1 MCPSREKEKL
11 PNLETTRQVL
21 AIQKWDFFFFCT
33 AVFTYRDFWKWT
45 NQSTSSEEVHLIRP
59 KGIHVPLCTRNFV
72 CICFWIFLN
81 CMCQTTLLWEIVLKT
96 LESCYRYKYFM
107 SFKRCNS
114 KALYLYPTVLLVQY
128 SRNCCKIEEASHTHI
143 SLITLNKHCEDRGP
157 SPTSLLSCSLFCGA
171 SHKIYSSSKCKHSI
185 VAKPVV

>member
-1 MCPSREKEKL
+1 MR
-11 PNLETTRQVL
+11 
-21 AIQKWDFFFFCT
+21 FFFFFLYSR
-33 AVFTYRDFWKWT
+33 VYVSGLLKMD
-45 NQSTSSEEVHLIRP
+45 QSEHKLRGSASYQTKRYTCASLHKKL
-59 KGIHVPLCTRNFV
+59 LV

-96 LESCYRYKYFM
+96 LESCYKYKYFM
-107 SFKRCNS
+107 NFKRCNC

-128 SRNCCKIEEASHTHI
+128 SRNCCKIEEASHADI
-143 SLITLNKHCEDRGP
+143 SLRITLNKHCEDWGP